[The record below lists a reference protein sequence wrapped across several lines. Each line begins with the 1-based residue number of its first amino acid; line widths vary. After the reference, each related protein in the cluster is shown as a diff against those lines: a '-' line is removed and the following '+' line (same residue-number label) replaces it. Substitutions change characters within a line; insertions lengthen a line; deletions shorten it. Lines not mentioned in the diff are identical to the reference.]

1 MKKMSTELNCIV
13 HQDIN
18 ISELHSLLREHMIIH
33 NPPYSLRSIIA
44 PYITGRGRNIKIVL
58 HHSNRNVT
66 IVDADIRH
74 HVLQTAVA
82 AFQNHRLQ
90 PRSRSAPSFPFAA
103 FTQPI
108 QPIPPTRSQS
118 TGKTCS
124 ICMEDI
130 QTNNLQCLPC
140 AHTFHRQCIRRWFR
154 QSTSCP
160 ECRLQLT

>member
-1 MKKMSTELNCIV
+1 MSTELNCIV

-58 HHSNRNVT
+58 HHSNRNIT

-103 FTQPI
+103 FTQPV
-108 QPIPPTRSQS
+108 PPTRSQS